1 MRLWF
6 ARGSA
11 VTLREQLVTQIVLA
25 ILSGDLRGG
34 QRLPSTRELARR
46 FRLHPNTV
54 SAAYGELEEQQWV
67 VFRHGSGVYV
77 AESKPRAELPAA
89 IALDRL
95 VAELVR
101 SARGLGVS
109 MSAVRARLRHWC
121 ELQPPER
128 FLLIEPDEELRR
140 IVALEIGAAVAMPV
154 ESCALDEKSIA
165 ARSEGAIAVVMAS
178 KAKAARKL
186 LGENAE
192 LLVLHASSVPKSLAG
207 WLPAPRDVLVCVASR
222 WEEFLRMGRT
232 MLVAAG
238 FDPETLLVRDARKAN
253 WQRGISAARAVVCDV
268 ATAKQVPKGMLAVT
282 FPVVSEE
289 SVGELR
295 KYEEFVRSPV
305 LAKTG
310 V

>member
-6 ARGSA
+6 AHGSA

-54 SAAYGELEEQQWV
+54 SSAYRELKQRQWV
-67 VFRHGSGVYV
+67 TFRHGSGVYV
-77 AESKPRAELPAA
+77 ADSKPPTGLEPAM
-89 IALDRL
+89 ALDRF

-109 MSAVRARLRHWC
+109 MNAVRARLQHWC
-121 ELQPPER
+121 ELQPPEH

-140 IVALEIGAAVAMPV
+140 IVALEIGAAVAMRV
-154 ESCALDEKSIA
+154 VSCALDEKEIA
-165 ARSEGAIAVVMAS
+165 TRLEGAIPVVMSS
-178 KAKAARKL
+178 KAKTARKL
-186 LGENAE
+186 LPENSE
-192 LLVLHASSVPKSLAG
+192 LLVLRANSVTKSLAG
-207 WLPAPRDVLVCVASR
+207 WLPARHDVLICVASR
-222 WEEFLRMGRT
+222 WDEFLRMGRT

-253 WQRGISAARAVVCDV
+253 WQRGVNAARAVVCDV
-268 ATAKQVPKGMLAVT
+268 ATAKQVAKGMLTVT

-289 SVGELR
+289 SLAEMKR
-295 KYEEFVRSPV
+295 YEEFVKSPV
-305 LAKTG
+305 IG
-310 V
+310 

>member
-25 ILSGDLRGG
+25 ILSGDLRAG

-54 SAAYGELEEQQWV
+54 SSAYRELKQQQWV
-67 VFRHGSGVYV
+67 TFRHGSGVYV
-77 AESKPRAELPAA
+77 SDSKPRAGLAPAV
-89 IALDRL
+89 ALDRL

-101 SARGLGVS
+101 LARGLGVS
-109 MSAVRARLRHWC
+109 MSAVRARLKHWC
-121 ELQPPER
+121 ELQPPEH

-140 IVALEIGAAVAMPV
+140 IVALEIGAAVAMRV
-154 ESCALDEKSIA
+154 DSCALEEKEIA
-165 ARSEGAIAVVMAS
+165 TRLEAAIPVVMSS
-178 KAKAARKL
+178 KAKTARKL
-186 LGENAE
+186 LPENSE
-192 LLVLHASSVPKSLAG
+192 LLVLRANSVPKSLVG
-207 WLPAPRDVLVCVASR
+207 WLPARHDVLICVASR
-222 WEEFLRMGRT
+222 WDEFLRMGRT

-253 WQRGISAARAVVCDV
+253 WQRGVNAARAVVCDV
-268 ATAKQVPKGMLAVT
+268 ATAKQVAKGMLTVT

-289 SVGELR
+289 SLAEMKR
-295 KYEEFVRSPV
+295 YEEFVKSPV
-305 LAKTG
+305 IG
-310 V
+310 

>member
-54 SAAYGELEEQQWV
+54 SSAYRELKQQQWV
-67 VFRHGSGVYV
+67 EFRHGSGVYV
-77 AESKPRAELPAA
+77 AEAKPRAALAPQ

-95 VAELVR
+95 VAEMVR

-140 IVALEIGAAVAMPV
+140 IVALEIGDAVAMPV
-154 ESCALDEKSIA
+154 DTCALDEKEIA
-165 ARSEGAIAVVMAS
+165 ARLEGAIPVVLSS
-178 KAKAARKL
+178 KAKATRKL
-186 LGENAE
+186 LPEDSE
-192 LLVLHASSVPKSLAG
+192 LLVLHASSVPTSMAG

-222 WEEFLRMGRT
+222 WAEFLRMGRT

-238 FDPETLLVRDARKAN
+238 FDPETLLLRDARRKN
-253 WQRGISAARAVVCDV
+253 WQRGVSAARAVICDV

-282 FPVVSEE
+282 FPVVSEG
-289 SVGELR
+289 SVAELR
-295 KYEEFVRSPV
+295 RYEEFVSSAV
-305 LAKTG
+305 
-310 V
+310 